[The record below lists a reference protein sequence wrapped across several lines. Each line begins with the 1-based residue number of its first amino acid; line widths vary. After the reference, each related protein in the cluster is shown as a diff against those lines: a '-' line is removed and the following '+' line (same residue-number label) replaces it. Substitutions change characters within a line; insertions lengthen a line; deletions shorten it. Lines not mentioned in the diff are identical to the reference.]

1 MSQLIVFNDK
11 ILTVWD
17 HQIKILKVIN
27 LHQTS
32 LKNSLKN
39 GNYTLTCHKE
49 WRHQSRQ
56 EMLRDHRQQRS
67 LLSEQ
72 EVAVALT
79 S

>member
-1 MSQLIVFNDK
+1 MGSSDQNFK
-11 ILTVWD
+11 S
-17 HQIKILKVIN
+17 HQPTPNKLEKY
-27 LHQTS
+27 
-32 LKNSLKN
+32 LKNCN
-39 GNYTLTCHKE
+39 HTLNCHEE